1 MVNFT
6 AAHLRTLVPS
16 LAPVFRMERVST
28 GQSTAAVFRLF
39 LHHGAIEYLKVDHV
53 DSPDPIRL
61 EHENMVFLASV
72 GIAVAEIKEY
82 GCVNGVEFLRTK
94 AVLGYHVDATDSPYD
109 NDIVIGVFASMLRT
123 LHAAPTRNCRS
134 HRPTAELVQIAEQRF
149 LAGHVDI
156 DDFDDARSNVDP
168 VELIRYLKRAMPTED
183 LTVTHGDATG
193 SNILIVSPEPSGVFI
208 DVGRSGIANRWY
220 DLALAERSIRDRWG
234 DAAVTDFFDRYGL
247 RPDPG
252 KLEYFHT
259 LDEFF

>member
-6 AAHLRTLVPS
+6 TAYLRTLVPS
-16 LAPVFRMERVST
+16 LESVFRMERGST

-39 LHHGAIEYLKVDHV
+39 LHDGAIEYLKVDHV
-53 DSPDPIRL
+53 DSPDPIRV
-61 EHENMVFLASV
+61 EHEKMVFLASV
-72 GIAVAEIKEY
+72 DIPVAEIKGY
-82 GCVNGVEFLRTK
+82 GCVNGIEFLRTK
-94 AVLGYHVDATDSPYD
+94 AVPGYHVDAPDSPYE
-109 NDIVIGVFASMLRT
+109 NDIVIGVFASMLRA
-123 LHAAPTRNCRS
+123 LHTAPTRNCRS

-149 LAGHVDI
+149 LTGHVDI
-156 DDFDDARSNVDP
+156 DDFDDERSNVDP
-168 VELIRYLKRAMPTED
+168 AELIKYLKHAMPTDD

-193 SNILIVSPEPSGVFI
+193 SNFLIAAPKPSGVFI

-247 RPDPG
+247 RLDPR
-252 KLEYFHT
+252 KIEYFHT